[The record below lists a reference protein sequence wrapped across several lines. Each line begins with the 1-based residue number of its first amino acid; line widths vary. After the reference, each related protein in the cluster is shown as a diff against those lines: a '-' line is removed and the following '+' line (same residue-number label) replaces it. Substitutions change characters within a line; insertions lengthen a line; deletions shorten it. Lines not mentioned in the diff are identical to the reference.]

1 MPDII
6 LVCVSHDL
14 PMAEGLA
21 EMFDVAG
28 YSVGDQV
35 FDDDALTSAVA
46 GVLVL
51 SKPALENERF
61 RAATDRVLGAG
72 KAVVASLEPVRRAS
86 LGDAPVFDLSGWYG
100 EAKDPLLDPL
110 FFAVERMRRGARM
123 HAYAQPAPQE
133 ERVIA
138 MH

>member
-1 MPDII
+1 MPEVI
-6 LVCVSHDL
+6 LVCVSYDL

-35 FDDDALTSAVA
+35 FDDAALARAVA

-51 SKPALENERF
+51 SSAALACEKF
-61 RAATDRVLGAG
+61 RTAAERVLGAG
-72 KAVVASLEPVRRAS
+72 KAVVASLEEARLS
-86 LGDAPVFDLSGWYG
+86 SFGEAPVFDLSDWYG
-100 EAKDPLLDPL
+100 EAQDARLDRL
-110 FFAVERMRRGARM
+110 FFTVERMRRGARLR
-123 HAYAQPAPQE
+123 AQAEPPPLE

-138 MH
+138 